1 MMTTQTNLPL
11 FYRQIEAFDSA
22 RHGQLRRPASADFRF
37 AAGAT
42 VIPLVISEL
51 PLAMRHYPLVFL
63 PGAPNEGPALAILVG
78 VGNERNLFVG
88 DDGAWRADAYIPA
101 YVRRY
106 PFHALRVDTQPDP
119 LLAIDATYAAALQ
132 DETAGNTAGDTLVD
146 AAGKASPFLEDT
158 LAFVRDYLVLA
169 ERTEAMCRALMDAGV
184 LEEGSI
190 SLQAADGA
198 AHQINGFL
206 SINEERLRTLSSEA
220 LVALHKADALG
231 LAYAQMLSLANFA
244 HLPLPAAAAT
254 ATAATPA
261 TADQPAKAASSRR
274 KAP

>member
-1 MMTTQTNLPL
+1 MATQTNLPL
-11 FYRQIEAFDSA
+11 FYRQIEVFDSA
-22 RHGQLRRPASADFRF
+22 RHGQLRRPASADFYF

-63 PGAPNEGPALAILVG
+63 PGAEGDVPALAILVG

-88 DDGAWRADAYIPA
+88 SDGAWRADTYIPA

-119 LLAIDATYAAALQ
+119 LLAIDATYVAAGEG
-132 DETAGNTAGDTLVD
+132 DTAGDTAGDTLVD

-158 LAFVRDYLVLA
+158 LAFSSEFLTLA

-184 LEEGSI
+184 LEQGGI
-190 SLQAADGA
+190 ALQAADGT

-206 SINEERLRTLSSEA
+206 SVSEERLRTLSSEA
-220 LVALHKADALG
+220 LVALQKADALG
-231 LAYAQMLSLANFA
+231 LAYAQLLSLANFA

-254 ATAATPA
+254 ATAAA
-261 TADQPAKAASSRR
+261 PAKAASSRR
-274 KAP
+274 KTP